1 LQLLFILPYTI
12 QYSLVVND
20 SEEVFTID
28 GQVYST
34 LPNLECLQQQGVRC
48 SSPEAD
54 WTTCLAA
61 GDEDCANLDWQLISK
76 KVERAR
82 EKLRVDVAQAE
93 DNVKKAENDIK
104 RTVQE
109 IDSNVKKV
117 ENDVK
122 RTVQEMNSNLKKKMD
137 RINSKIEKMM
147 AKINKRF

>member
-20 SEEVFTID
+20 SEEVFTIE
-28 GQVYST
+28 GQIYSSR
-34 LPNLECLQQQGVRC
+34 PNLECLQQGVRC
-48 SSPEAD
+48 TSPEGN

-61 GDEDCANLDWQLISK
+61 GGNCANLDWQAIGK

-82 EKLRVDVAQAE
+82 DKMRVDVAQAE
-93 DNVKKAENDIK
+93 ENVKKAENDIK